1 MKVSI
6 GTNIKD
12 GPWGGGN
19 LFAVNLKTYL
29 LNNGHEVVHDLK
41 DDDLDIILIT
51 EPRKTSESS
60 AFTHIQVQNYLRF
73 QNSNALVVHRINE
86 CDERKGTNFVNK
98 YLIEANK
105 VADQTVFVSRWLK
118 DLYIRQGMNHL
129 RKTVILA
136 GADKEIFNS
145 DNKSVWKEDQ
155 KIKLITHHW
164 GANKNK
170 GFDVYEKID
179 DLMGTEKWKEK
190 IEFTYVGNLP
200 ANFNFR
206 NARHITPLSGEKL
219 AKEEEA
225 FIQLKQESLKL
236 TQNVENV
243 EVRSPAAG
251 IVLDIP
257 TVAVGSIVKQGD
269 PLITLVLT
277 NQPMTLEVDVDPK
290 DVSDVKIGIPVSVKL
305 DALPFQQYGDLD
317 GQLSYISQD
326 TYTQSLSGEE
336 GAFYRGRVDIPT
348 KELAGVPA
356 DFRLTPGMLAS
367 ADMKVGERRIITY
380 LTHPIMKGFSSAF
393 SEPD

>member
-19 LFAVNLKTYL
+19 LFAVNLKSYL

-118 DLYIRQGMNHL
+118 DLYIRQGMNQL

-136 GADKEIFNS
+136 GADKKIFNT

-190 IEFTYVGNLP
+190 IELTYVGNLP

-219 AKEEEA
+219 AKEIKKNHIYITASINEPSGNHHIEGSQCGLPVMFIESGGVTEYCKDYGTSYTLQTLESKLEFVLENYNSLSSKISLYPNNSDRMAEE
-225 FIQLKQESLKL
+225 FMDLFKNMLKQKDTILNS
-236 TQNVENV
+236 
-243 EVRSPAAG
+243 RS
-251 IVLDIP
+251 
-257 TVAVGSIVKQGD
+257 
-269 PLITLVLT
+269 
-277 NQPMTLEVDVDPK
+277 
-290 DVSDVKIGIPVSVKL
+290 
-305 DALPFQQYGDLD
+305 
-317 GQLSYISQD
+317 ISQS
-326 TYTQSLSGEE
+326 TSLEN
-336 GAFYRGRVDIPT
+336 
-348 KELAGVPA
+348 
-356 DFRLTPGMLAS
+356 
-367 ADMKVGERRIITY
+367 ITY
-380 LTHPIMKGFSSAF
+380 QIKKSLLKFLKY
-393 SEPD
+393 

>member
-19 LFAVNLKTYL
+19 LFAVNLKSYL
-29 LNNGHEVVHDLK
+29 LNNGHEVVHDLE

-118 DLYIRQGMNHL
+118 DLYIRQGMNQL

-136 GADKEIFNS
+136 GADKKIFNT

-200 ANFNFR
+200 ANFNFH
-206 NARHITPLSGEKL
+206 NARYVPPLAGEKL
-219 AKEEEA
+219 AKEIKKNHIYITASINEPSGNHHIEGSQCGLPVMFIESGGVTEYCKDYGTSYTLQTLESKLEFVLENYNSLSSKISLYPNNSDRMAEE
-225 FIQLKQESLKL
+225 FMDLFKNMLKQKDTILNS
-236 TQNVENV
+236 
-243 EVRSPAAG
+243 RS
-251 IVLDIP
+251 
-257 TVAVGSIVKQGD
+257 
-269 PLITLVLT
+269 
-277 NQPMTLEVDVDPK
+277 
-290 DVSDVKIGIPVSVKL
+290 
-305 DALPFQQYGDLD
+305 
-317 GQLSYISQD
+317 ISQS
-326 TYTQSLSGEE
+326 TSLEN
-336 GAFYRGRVDIPT
+336 
-348 KELAGVPA
+348 
-356 DFRLTPGMLAS
+356 
-367 ADMKVGERRIITY
+367 ITY
-380 LTHPIMKGFSSAF
+380 QIKKSLLKFLKY
-393 SEPD
+393 

>member
-19 LFAVNLKTYL
+19 LFAVNLKSYL
-29 LNNGHEVVHDLK
+29 LNNGHEVVHDLE

-118 DLYIRQGMNHL
+118 DLYIRQGMNQL

-136 GADKEIFNS
+136 GADKKIFNT

-219 AKEEEA
+219 AKEIKKNHIYITASINEPSGNHHIEGSQCGLPVMFIESGGVTEYCKDYGTSYTLQTLESKLEFVLENYNSLSSKISLYPNNSDRMAEE
-225 FIQLKQESLKL
+225 FMDLFKNMLKQKDTILNS
-236 TQNVENV
+236 
-243 EVRSPAAG
+243 RS
-251 IVLDIP
+251 
-257 TVAVGSIVKQGD
+257 
-269 PLITLVLT
+269 
-277 NQPMTLEVDVDPK
+277 
-290 DVSDVKIGIPVSVKL
+290 
-305 DALPFQQYGDLD
+305 
-317 GQLSYISQD
+317 ISQS
-326 TYTQSLSGEE
+326 TSLEN
-336 GAFYRGRVDIPT
+336 
-348 KELAGVPA
+348 
-356 DFRLTPGMLAS
+356 
-367 ADMKVGERRIITY
+367 ITY
-380 LTHPIMKGFSSAF
+380 QIKKSLLKFLKY
-393 SEPD
+393 

>member
-19 LFAVNLKTYL
+19 LFAVNLKSYL

-118 DLYIRQGMNHL
+118 DLYIRQGMNQL

-136 GADKEIFNS
+136 GADKKIFNT

-219 AKEEEA
+219 AKEIKKNHIYITASINEPSGNHHIEGSQCGLPVMFIESGGVTEYCKDYGTSYTLQTLESKLEFVLENYNSLSSKISLYPNNSDRMAEE
-225 FIQLKQESLKL
+225 FMDLFKNMLKQKDTILNS
-236 TQNVENV
+236 
-243 EVRSPAAG
+243 RS
-251 IVLDIP
+251 
-257 TVAVGSIVKQGD
+257 
-269 PLITLVLT
+269 
-277 NQPMTLEVDVDPK
+277 
-290 DVSDVKIGIPVSVKL
+290 
-305 DALPFQQYGDLD
+305 
-317 GQLSYISQD
+317 ISQS
-326 TYTQSLSGEE
+326 TSLEN
-336 GAFYRGRVDIPT
+336 
-348 KELAGVPA
+348 
-356 DFRLTPGMLAS
+356 
-367 ADMKVGERRIITY
+367 ITY
-380 LTHPIMKGFSSAF
+380 QIKKSLLKFLKY
-393 SEPD
+393 

>member
-19 LFAVNLKTYL
+19 LFAVNLKSYL
-29 LNNGHEVVHDLK
+29 LNNGHEVVHDLE

-86 CDERKGTNFVNK
+86 CDERKGTNYVNK

-118 DLYIRQGMNHL
+118 DLYIRQGMNQL

-136 GADKEIFNS
+136 GADKKIFNT

-219 AKEEEA
+219 AKEIKKNHIYITASINEPSGNHHIEGSQCGLPVMFIESGGVTEYCKDYGTSYTLQTLESKLEFVLENYNSLSSKISLYPNNSDRMAEE
-225 FIQLKQESLKL
+225 FMDLFKNMLKQKDTILNS
-236 TQNVENV
+236 
-243 EVRSPAAG
+243 RS
-251 IVLDIP
+251 
-257 TVAVGSIVKQGD
+257 
-269 PLITLVLT
+269 
-277 NQPMTLEVDVDPK
+277 
-290 DVSDVKIGIPVSVKL
+290 
-305 DALPFQQYGDLD
+305 
-317 GQLSYISQD
+317 ISQS
-326 TYTQSLSGEE
+326 TSLEN
-336 GAFYRGRVDIPT
+336 
-348 KELAGVPA
+348 
-356 DFRLTPGMLAS
+356 
-367 ADMKVGERRIITY
+367 ITY
-380 LTHPIMKGFSSAF
+380 QIKKSLLKFLKY
-393 SEPD
+393 

>member
-19 LFAVNLKTYL
+19 LFAVNLKSYL
-29 LNNGHEVVHDLK
+29 LNNGHEVVHDLE

-118 DLYIRQGMNHL
+118 DLYIRQGMNQL

-136 GADKEIFNS
+136 GADKKIFNT

-190 IEFTYVGNLP
+190 TEFTYVGNLP

-219 AKEEEA
+219 AKEIKKNHIYITASINEPSGNHHIEGSQCGLPVMFIESGGVTEYCKDYGTSYTLQTLESKLEFVLENYNSLSSKISLYPNNSDRMAEE
-225 FIQLKQESLKL
+225 FMDLFKNMLKQKDTILNS
-236 TQNVENV
+236 
-243 EVRSPAAG
+243 RS
-251 IVLDIP
+251 
-257 TVAVGSIVKQGD
+257 
-269 PLITLVLT
+269 
-277 NQPMTLEVDVDPK
+277 
-290 DVSDVKIGIPVSVKL
+290 
-305 DALPFQQYGDLD
+305 
-317 GQLSYISQD
+317 ISQS
-326 TYTQSLSGEE
+326 TSLEN
-336 GAFYRGRVDIPT
+336 
-348 KELAGVPA
+348 
-356 DFRLTPGMLAS
+356 
-367 ADMKVGERRIITY
+367 ITY
-380 LTHPIMKGFSSAF
+380 QIKKSLLKFLKY
-393 SEPD
+393 